1 MEDDDRREAL
11 RALVKER
18 DDSAA
23 RWTETVDAETRA
35 YRLAYE
41 SAWREMNPRKKKVP
55 AFAKVKLALG
65 ERLDAIT
72 AEFQARANTLVK
84 DHEASSKALK
94 DRIFESAS
102 ALSPRP
108 GERRAQLHW
117 IYGHY
122 NQTDDRFYAE
132 TAALIRTRAAEKL
145 GIRTEVEADGK
156 SKTMLSVFAFVE
168 DDVVDIEILKAR
180 PLTFEEVMRLC
191 GERAANPGVLY
202 PWLPYEVIHKCLMRQ
217 Y

>member
-18 DDSAA
+18 ADSAA
-23 RWTETVDAETRA
+23 KWVEAVDAETNA

-41 SAWREMNPRKKKVP
+41 SAWREANPRKKKVP
-55 AFAKVKLALG
+55 SFAKMKLALG

-72 AEFQARANTLVK
+72 AEFQARADVLVK
-84 DHEASSKALK
+84 ERSLVKKSLD

-102 ALSPRP
+102 ALTPRP
-108 GERRAQLHW
+108 GETRAKLDW
-117 IYGHY
+117 IYGRY
-122 NQTDDRFYAE
+122 CQSDDRFYAE
-132 TAALIRTRAAEKL
+132 TEALIRTRAAEKL
-145 GIRTEVEADGK
+145 GVRTEVEADGK
-156 SKTMLSVFAFVE
+156 SGSLITVFALVE
-168 DDVVDIEILKAR
+168 DEVIDIAILKAR
-180 PLTFEEVMRLC
+180 PLSFEEVMRLC

-202 PWLPYEVIHKCLMRQ
+202 PGLPYEVIHKCLMRQ